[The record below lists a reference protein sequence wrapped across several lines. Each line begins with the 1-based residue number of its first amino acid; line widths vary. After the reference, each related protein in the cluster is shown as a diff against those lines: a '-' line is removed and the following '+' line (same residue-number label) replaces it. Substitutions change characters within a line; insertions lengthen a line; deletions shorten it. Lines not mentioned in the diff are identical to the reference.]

1 VRPAGSAPALAGRQL
16 PLVIPSRRRTIH
28 AAYGSCCESL
38 LALPMM
44 LLATAAAATT
54 ATARSD
60 PTASAF
66 ITRLVVVVAAQQHTD
81 TREGRGADSSRGRE
95 RLQQAGRSADAHTTA
110 EAEAGEM
117 QRSVCVCV
125 WE

>member
-1 VRPAGSAPALAGRQL
+1 
-16 PLVIPSRRRTIH
+16 
-28 AAYGSCCESL
+28 
-38 LALPMM
+38 MM

-66 ITRLVVVVAAQQHTD
+66 ITRLVVVVVVVVAQHTD